1 MLQFDGEKW
10 VIYKRKV
17 SYKAPYEFYTDEVDL
32 DISDDWLD
40 VEIETIDL
48 DLEQLK
54 RFEQVQYFENAGVD
68 DLKNYIMSGEMP
80 VDDWLLSQEIKR
92 EQVEDDKVKIIK
104 EATDFENASLETLEK
119 LYFLNK
125 KFEHGILIEKN
136 DLVEYEG
143 GLYLSLQDH
152 VADENY
158 PPDTTNYR
166 YTVKRKGTHGDGEEP
181 DLWVQ
186 PTGYEN
192 VYNKGDRVKYFDGF
206 IYVSKI
212 DGNSQE
218 PTKDEPYNRYWEL
231 EQN

>member
-10 VIYKRKV
+10 ALYKRKI
-17 SYKAPYEFYTDEVDL
+17 SYKAPYEFYTDDEVE
-32 DISDDWLD
+32 IAEDWLD

-68 DLKNYIMSGEMP
+68 DLVDYILEGEIP
-80 VDDWLLSQEIKR
+80 LEDLGLKEKIIN
-92 EQVEDDKVKIIK
+92 EQIEDDKTQMVKSL
-104 EATDFENASLETLEK
+104 TDFENATPEELDK
-119 LYFLNK
+119 LYFLK
-125 KFEHGILIEKN
+125 KSFKDGIFIEKN
-136 DLVEYEG
+136 DLVEYKG
-143 GLYLSLQDH
+143 GLYVSLADH

-212 DGNSQE
+212 DGNAEE

-231 EQN
+231 EQD